1 MADLSSAMQP
11 IRVAARLIDRIYSN
25 LFIALKE
32 KGLRP
37 KDRAEPGTT
46 CGLRSQFDGLRDGR
60 LPVGDAYRHDAI
72 LPHEARDVGRDAVIA
87 VAQNLAGSLA
97 VSSTE

>member
-1 MADLSSAMQP
+1 MQP

-37 KDRAEPGTT
+37 KDRAEPDTT

-60 LPVGDAYRHDAI
+60 LPVGDGHRHGAI
-72 LPHEARDVGRDAVIA
+72 LTYETCDIGRDTVVA
-87 VAQNLAGSLA
+87 VAQDLARGLA
-97 VSSTE
+97 TE